1 MNLLWRLLILVLL
14 MAVVAWFDWRR
25 RGPEATRWREYVFLL
40 LAGLIGGIIGI
51 ANDHVTATISP
62 EYFFIGKGIALGDG
76 FRLHVTELGFHA
88 GLLAGVVIGGAFLMA
103 NNSKPNRPS
112 LPAKKLVRF
121 ALYPILGALILV
133 PLGALL
139 AWLFDPLNFTADLH
153 EALTPPQITRFL
165 AVWGVHLGLYAGGLL
180 GTIAGIVGIRKA
192 RPINDT

>member
-14 MAVVAWFDWRR
+14 MALVAWLDWRR

-51 ANDHVTATISP
+51 ANDHITATISP

-76 FRLHVTELGFHA
+76 FRRHVTELGFHA

-103 NNSKPNRPS
+103 NNPKPNRS
-112 LPAKKLVRF
+112 RLSAKKLLRF

-133 PLGALL
+133 PLGSVL
-139 AWLFDPLNFTADLH
+139 AYYFDPLNFSSDLS
-153 EALTPPQITRFL
+153 EALSPEQIGRFL
-165 AVWGVHLGLYAGGLL
+165 AVWGVHLGLYAGGLVGAMTAVL
-180 GTIAGIVGIRKA
+180 GIR
-192 RPINDT
+192 RIRRSQ